1 MGKAVADVPAP
12 PSPPLVLVVDDDA
25 AIREALREVLE
36 PAGYAVAEAANGLEA
51 FTYLER
57 NPRPG
62 AILLDL
68 FMPVMNGWQ
77 LAKRIESVPALASV
91 PLVVVT
97 ASGAHW
103 GYPSK
108 RVLRKPIDL
117 LRLLQALHDL
127 APVPVTGR

>member
-1 MGKAVADVPAP
+1 MEASRTPVSAPA
-12 PSPPLVLVVDDDA
+12 SPPLVLVVDDDA
-25 AIREALREVLE
+25 DIREALRDVLE
-36 PAGYAVAEAANGLEA
+36 AAGYAVAEAANGLEA

-68 FMPVMNGWQ
+68 FMPVMDGWQ
-77 LAKRIESVPALASV
+77 LARRIESVPALASV

-97 ASGAHW
+97 ASGSHW

-108 RVLRKPIDL
+108 RVLLKPIDL
-117 LRLLQALHDL
+117 PRLLQELHDL
-127 APVPVTGR
+127 APVPEAGR